1 MEILKIDNLYK
12 SFGKTEVLK
21 GISLSLKE
29 GEIVSILG
37 ESGCGKSSLLGC
49 IAGFFEIND
58 GSIYIGDKLVA
69 SKNVYLAPQ
78 ERDVGVL
85 FQDYALFPHLNVEE
99 NICFGISSLS
109 KNEQKQRLDE
119 VLEILNLNTLLKRY
133 PNELSGGQA
142 QRVALARTI
151 VARPKIILFD
161 EPFSNLNHT
170 LSVKMRKEIKNIL
183 KEHKLSAIFVTHDKD
198 DAFYLSDN
206 IALIKDGKILDYGS
220 AKELFYKPKNID
232 SACFLGEAFFIDPNT
247 ILDENFKAYLQ
258 SKNGILRPNDI
269 QISTSQTPLKA
280 SVLECVFYG
289 DFYEIS
295 VSLEGHVFSIYHHKE
310 LGKNDEIY
318 LKLSE
323 TKEF

>member
-247 ILDENFKAYLQ
+247 ILDEKFKAYLQ

-295 VSLEGHVFSIYHHKE
+295 VSLEGHIFSIYHHKE

-318 LKLSE
+318 LKLNE

>member
-21 GISLSLKE
+21 GISLSLRE

-289 DFYEIS
+289 DFYELS
-295 VSLEGHVFSIYHHKE
+295 VSLEGHIFSIYHHKE

-323 TKEF
+323 AKEF

>member
-21 GISLSLKE
+21 GISLSLRE

-49 IAGFFEIND
+49 IAGFFDIND

-295 VSLEGHVFSIYHHKE
+295 VSLEGHIFSIYHHKE

-323 TKEF
+323 VKEF

>member
-21 GISLSLKE
+21 GISLSLRE

-232 SACFLGEAFFIDPNT
+232 SACFLGEAFFIDSNT

-269 QISTSQTPLKA
+269 QISTTQTPLKA

-295 VSLEGHVFSIYHHKE
+295 VSLEGHIFSIYHHKE

-318 LKLSE
+318 LKLSDIE
-323 TKEF
+323 SF

>member
-21 GISLSLKE
+21 GISLSLRE

-206 IALIKDGKILDYGS
+206 IALIKDRKILDYGS

-269 QISTSQTPLKA
+269 QISTSQTTLKA

-289 DFYEIS
+289 DFYELS
-295 VSLEGHVFSIYHHKE
+295 VSLEGHIFSIYHHKE

-323 TKEF
+323 AKEF

>member
-21 GISLSLKE
+21 GISLSLRE

-58 GSIYIGDKLVA
+58 GSICIGDKLVA

-232 SACFLGEAFFIDPNT
+232 SACFLGEAFFIDPKT
-247 ILDENFKAYLQ
+247 ILDEKFKAYLQ

-289 DFYEIS
+289 DFYELN
-295 VSLEGHVFSIYHHKE
+295 VSLEGHIFSIYHHKE
-310 LGKNDEIY
+310 LSKNEAIY
-318 LKLSE
+318 LKLSN
-323 TKEF
+323 KESF

>member
-12 SFGKTEVLK
+12 SFGKTDVLK

-109 KNEQKQRLDE
+109 KNEQKQRLSE
-119 VLEILNLNTLLKRY
+119 VLEILNLNMLLKRY

-247 ILDENFKAYLQ
+247 VLDEKFKEYLQ

-269 QISTSQTPLKA
+269 QISITQTPLEA

-289 DFYEIS
+289 DFYELS
-295 VSLEGHVFSIYHHKE
+295 LSLEGHIFSIYHHKE
-310 LGKNDEIY
+310 LSKNDKIY
-318 LKLSE
+318 LKLSD
-323 TKEF
+323 KESF

>member
-21 GISLSLKE
+21 GISLSLRE

-269 QISTSQTPLKA
+269 QISTSQTTLKA

-289 DFYEIS
+289 DFYELS
-295 VSLEGHVFSIYHHKE
+295 VSLEGHIFSIYHHKE

-323 TKEF
+323 AKEF

>member
-247 ILDENFKAYLQ
+247 ILDEKFKAYLQ

-269 QISTSQTPLKA
+269 QISISQTPLKA

>member
-21 GISLSLKE
+21 GISLSLRE

-49 IAGFFEIND
+49 IAGFFDIND

-232 SACFLGEAFFIDPNT
+232 SACFLGEAFFIGSNT

-269 QISTSQTPLKA
+269 QISTSQTTLKA

-289 DFYEIS
+289 DFYELS
-295 VSLEGHVFSIYHHKE
+295 VSLEGHIFSIYHHKE

-323 TKEF
+323 AKEF

>member
-232 SACFLGEAFFIDPNT
+232 SACFLGEAFFIDPNI
-247 ILDENFKAYLQ
+247 ILDEKFKAYLQ

-318 LKLSE
+318 LKLSDIE
-323 TKEF
+323 SF

>member
-109 KNEQKQRLDE
+109 KNEQIQRLDE

-232 SACFLGEAFFIDPNT
+232 SACFLGEAFFIDSNT

-289 DFYEIS
+289 DFYELS
-295 VSLEGHVFSIYHHKE
+295 VSLEGHIFSIYHHKE

-318 LKLSE
+318 LKLSDIE
-323 TKEF
+323 SF

>member
-21 GISLSLKE
+21 GISLSLRE

-99 NICFGISSLS
+99 NICFGISFLS

-295 VSLEGHVFSIYHHKE
+295 VSLEGHIFSIYHHKE

-318 LKLSE
+318 LKLSDIE
-323 TKEF
+323 SF

>member
-29 GEIVSILG
+29 GEIISILG

-58 GSIYIGDKLVA
+58 GSIYIGGKLVA
-69 SKNVYLAPQ
+69 SKSVYLAPQ

-99 NICFGISSLS
+99 NICFGISFLS
-109 KNEQKQRLDE
+109 KNEQKQRLDQ

-232 SACFLGEAFFIDPNT
+232 SACFLGEAFFIDPKT
-247 ILDENFKAYLQ
+247 ILDEKFKAYLQ

-269 QISTSQTPLKA
+269 QISVTQTSLKA

-289 DFYEIS
+289 DFYELS
-295 VSLEGHVFSIYHHKE
+295 VSLEGHIFSIYYHKE
-310 LGKNDEIY
+310 LSKNDEIY
-318 LKLSE
+318 LKLSDIE
-323 TKEF
+323 SF

>member
-29 GEIVSILG
+29 GEIISILG

-69 SKNVYLAPQ
+69 SKSVYLAPQ

-99 NICFGISSLS
+99 NICFGISFLS
-109 KNEQKQRLDE
+109 KNEQKQRLDQ

-220 AKELFYKPKNID
+220 SKELFYKPKNID
-232 SACFLGEAFFIDPNT
+232 SACFLGEAFFIDPKT
-247 ILDENFKAYLQ
+247 ILDEKFKAYLQ

-269 QISTSQTPLKA
+269 QISVTQTSLKA

-289 DFYEIS
+289 DFYELS
-295 VSLEGHVFSIYHHKE
+295 VSLEGHIFSIYYHKE
-310 LGKNDEIY
+310 LSKTDEIY
-318 LKLSE
+318 LKLSDIE
-323 TKEF
+323 SF

>member
-69 SKNVYLAPQ
+69 SKSVYLAPQ

-119 VLEILNLNTLLKRY
+119 VLEILSLNTLLKRY

-220 AKELFYKPKNID
+220 AKELFCKPKNID

-269 QISTSQTPLKA
+269 QISTTQTPLKA

-289 DFYEIS
+289 DFYELG
-295 VSLEGHVFSIYHHKE
+295 VSLEGHIFSIYHHKE
-310 LGKNDEIY
+310 LGKNDEVY
-318 LKLSE
+318 LKLSDIE
-323 TKEF
+323 SF

>member
-21 GISLSLKE
+21 GISLSLRE

-99 NICFGISSLS
+99 NICFGISFLS

-269 QISTSQTPLKA
+269 QISTSQTTLKA

-289 DFYEIS
+289 DFYELS
-295 VSLEGHVFSIYHHKE
+295 VSLEGHIFSIYHHKE

-323 TKEF
+323 AKEF

>member
-21 GISLSLKE
+21 GISLSLRE

-49 IAGFFEIND
+49 IAGFFDIND

-232 SACFLGEAFFIDPNT
+232 SACFLGEAFFIGSNT

-289 DFYEIS
+289 DFYELS
-295 VSLEGHVFSIYHHKE
+295 VSLEGHIFSIYHHKE

-323 TKEF
+323 AKEF

>member
-12 SFGKTEVLK
+12 SFGKIEVLK

-69 SKNVYLAPQ
+69 SKSMYLAPQ

-99 NICFGISSLS
+99 NICFGISSLG

-289 DFYEIS
+289 DFYELG
-295 VSLEGHVFSIYHHKE
+295 VSLEGHIFSIYHHKE
-310 LGKNDEIY
+310 LGKNDEVY
-318 LKLSE
+318 LKLSDIE
-323 TKEF
+323 SF

>member
-21 GISLSLKE
+21 GISLSLRE

-99 NICFGISSLS
+99 NICFGISFLS
-109 KNEQKQRLDE
+109 KNEQKQRLDQ

-232 SACFLGEAFFIDPNT
+232 SACFLGEAFFIGSNT

-269 QISTSQTPLKA
+269 QISTSQTTLKA

-289 DFYEIS
+289 DFYELS
-295 VSLEGHVFSIYHHKE
+295 VSLEGHIFSIYHHKE

-323 TKEF
+323 AKEF

>member
-21 GISLSLKE
+21 GISLSLRE

-49 IAGFFEIND
+49 IAGFFDIND

-269 QISTSQTPLKA
+269 QISTSQTTLKA

-289 DFYEIS
+289 DFYELS
-295 VSLEGHVFSIYHHKE
+295 VSLEGHIFSIYHHKE

-323 TKEF
+323 AKEF

>member
-12 SFGKTEVLK
+12 SFGKIEVLK

-69 SKNVYLAPQ
+69 SKSMYLAPQ

-99 NICFGISSLS
+99 NICFGISSLG

-289 DFYEIS
+289 DFYELG
-295 VSLEGHVFSIYHHKE
+295 VSLEGHIFSFYHHKE
-310 LGKNDEIY
+310 LSKNDEVY
-318 LKLSE
+318 LKLSDIE
-323 TKEF
+323 SF

>member
-21 GISLSLKE
+21 GISLSLRE

-295 VSLEGHVFSIYHHKE
+295 VSLEGHIFSIYHHKE

-318 LKLSE
+318 LKLSDIE
-323 TKEF
+323 SF

>member
-58 GSIYIGDKLVA
+58 GSICIGDKLVA
-69 SKNVYLAPQ
+69 SKSVYLAPQ

-247 ILDENFKAYLQ
+247 ILDEKFKVYLQ

-289 DFYEIS
+289 DFYELS
-295 VSLEGHVFSIYHHKE
+295 VSLEGYIFSIYHHK
-310 LGKNDEIY
+310 
-318 LKLSE
+318 
-323 TKEF
+323 

>member
-21 GISLSLKE
+21 GISLSLRE

-99 NICFGISSLS
+99 NICFGISFLS

-295 VSLEGHVFSIYHHKE
+295 VSLEGHIFSIYHHKE

-323 TKEF
+323 AKEF

>member
-69 SKNVYLAPQ
+69 SKSMYLAPQ

-99 NICFGISSLS
+99 NICFGISSLG

-289 DFYEIS
+289 DFYELG
-295 VSLEGHVFSIYHHKE
+295 VSLEGHIFSIYHHKE

-318 LKLSE
+318 LKLSDIE
-323 TKEF
+323 SF

>member
-69 SKNVYLAPQ
+69 SKSMYLAPQ

-99 NICFGISSLS
+99 NICFGISSLG

-119 VLEILNLNTLLKRY
+119 VLEILSLNTLLKRY

-220 AKELFYKPKNID
+220 AKELFCKPKNID

-258 SKNGILRPNDI
+258 SKNGILRPSDI
-269 QISTSQTPLKA
+269 QISITQTPLKA

-289 DFYEIS
+289 DFYELG
-295 VSLEGHVFSIYHHKE
+295 VSLEGHIFSIYHHKE
-310 LGKNDEIY
+310 LGKNDEVY
-318 LKLSE
+318 LKLSDIE
-323 TKEF
+323 SF

>member
-247 ILDENFKAYLQ
+247 ILDEKFKAYLQ

-289 DFYEIS
+289 DFYELN
-295 VSLEGHVFSIYHHKE
+295 VSLEGYIFSICHDKE
-310 LGKNDEIY
+310 LSKNEEIY
-318 LKLSE
+318 LKLSDIE
-323 TKEF
+323 SF

>member
-21 GISLSLKE
+21 GISLSLRE

-49 IAGFFEIND
+49 IAGFFDIND

-183 KEHKLSAIFVTHDKD
+183 KEHKLSAIFVTHDKG

-269 QISTSQTPLKA
+269 QISTSQTTLKA

-289 DFYEIS
+289 DFYELS
-295 VSLEGHVFSIYHHKE
+295 VSLEGHIFSIYHHKE

-323 TKEF
+323 AKEF

>member
-99 NICFGISSLS
+99 NMCFGISSLS

-247 ILDENFKAYLQ
+247 ILDEKFKAYLQ

-295 VSLEGHVFSIYHHKE
+295 VSLEGHIFSIYHHKE

-318 LKLSE
+318 LKLNE

>member
-58 GSIYIGDKLVA
+58 GSICIGDKLVA

-247 ILDENFKAYLQ
+247 ILDEKFKAYLQ

-295 VSLEGHVFSIYHHKE
+295 VSLEGHIFSIYHHKE

-318 LKLSE
+318 LKLNE

>member
-1 MEILKIDNLYK
+1 MQVLKIKNLHK
-12 SFGKTEVLK
+12 SFSNVEVLK
-21 GISLSLKE
+21 GISFDLKE
-29 GEIVSILG
+29 GEILSILG

-58 GSIYIGDKLVA
+58 GEIYIDEKLVA
-69 SKNVYLAPQ
+69 SKNLYLTPQ
-78 ERDVGVL
+78 QRDVGVL
-85 FQDYALFPHLNVEE
+85 FQDYALFPHLNVKE
-99 NICFGISSLS
+99 NICFGISHLN
-109 KNEQKQRLDE
+109 KNEQNQRLKELLD
-119 VLEILNLNTLLKRY
+119 ILNLNELLCRY

-151 VARPKIILFD
+151 ITRPKLVLFD

-183 KEHKLSAIFVTHDKD
+183 KEHKLSAIFVTHDKE

-220 AKELFYKPKNID
+220 AKELFYKPKSID
-232 SACFLGEAFFIDPNT
+232 SACFLGEAFFIEPSIVTD
-247 ILDENFKAYLQ
+247 IKFKEYLQ
-258 SKNGILRPNDI
+258 NKNGILRPSDI
-269 QISTSQTPLKA
+269 QISKNQTSLKA

-289 DFYEIS
+289 DFYELS
-295 VSLEGHVFSIYHHKE
+295 VSLYGHTFSIYHHKE
-310 LGKNDEIY
+310 LSKNDEIY

>member
-1 MEILKIDNLYK
+1 MQVLKVENLYK
-12 SFGKTEVLK
+12 SFSDVEVLK
-21 GISLSLKE
+21 GISFSLNE
-29 GEIVSILG
+29 GEILSILG

-49 IAGFFEIND
+49 IAGFFEISD
-58 GSIYIGDKLVA
+58 GEIYIQDKLVA
-69 SKNVYLAPQ
+69 SKKLYLPPQ
-78 ERDVGVL
+78 KRDVGVL
-85 FQDYALFPHLNVEE
+85 FQDYALFPHLNVKE
-99 NICFGISSLS
+99 NICFGISHLS
-109 KNEQKQRLDE
+109 KNEQNQRLKELLD
-119 VLEILNLNTLLKRY
+119 ILNLNELLCRY

-151 VARPKIILFD
+151 ITRPKIILFD

-170 LSVKMRKEIKNIL
+170 LSVKMRKEIKSIL

-232 SACFLGEAFFIDPNT
+232 SACFLGEAFFIDPKT
-247 ILDENFKAYLQ
+247 ILDDKFKAYLQ
-258 SKNGILRPNDI
+258 NKNGIFRPNDI

-289 DFYEIS
+289 DFYELS
-295 VSLEGHVFSIYHHKE
+295 VSLEGHIFSIYHDKE
-310 LGKNDEIY
+310 LSKNDKIY
-318 LKLSE
+318 LELNGIKD
-323 TKEF
+323 F

>member
-29 GEIVSILG
+29 GEIISILG

-58 GSIYIGDKLVA
+58 GNIYIGDKLVA
-69 SKNVYLAPQ
+69 SKSVYLAPQ

-85 FQDYALFPHLNVEE
+85 FQDYALFPHLNVEK
-99 NICFGISSLS
+99 NICFGISFLS
-109 KNEQKQRLDE
+109 KNEQKQRLDQ

-247 ILDENFKAYLQ
+247 ILDEKFKACLQ

-269 QISTSQTPLKA
+269 QISVTQTSLKA

-295 VSLEGHVFSIYHHKE
+295 VSLEGHIFSIYHHKE
-310 LGKNDEIY
+310 LSKNDEIY
-318 LKLSE
+318 LKLSDRE
-323 TKEF
+323 NF

>member
-29 GEIVSILG
+29 GEIISILG

-69 SKNVYLAPQ
+69 SKSVYLAPQ

-99 NICFGISSLS
+99 NICFGISFLS
-109 KNEQKQRLDE
+109 KNEQKQRLDQ

-232 SACFLGEAFFIDPNT
+232 SACFLGEAFFIDPKT
-247 ILDENFKAYLQ
+247 ILDEKFKAYLQ

-269 QISTSQTPLKA
+269 QISVTQTSLKA

-289 DFYEIS
+289 DFYELS
-295 VSLEGHVFSIYHHKE
+295 VSLEGHIFSIYYHKE
-310 LGKNDEIY
+310 LSKTDEIY
-318 LKLSE
+318 LKLSDRE
-323 TKEF
+323 NF

>member
-58 GSIYIGDKLVA
+58 GSICIGDKLVA

-247 ILDENFKAYLQ
+247 ILDEKFKAYLQ

-269 QISTSQTPLKA
+269 QISTSQTPLKS

-295 VSLEGHVFSIYHHKE
+295 VSLEGHIFSIYHHKE

-318 LKLSE
+318 LKLNE

>member
-21 GISLSLKE
+21 GISLSLRE

-109 KNEQKQRLDE
+109 KNEQIQRLDE

-232 SACFLGEAFFIDPNT
+232 SACFLGEAFFIDSNT

-289 DFYEIS
+289 DFYELS
-295 VSLEGHVFSIYHHKE
+295 VSLEGHIFSIYHHKE

-318 LKLSE
+318 LKLSDIE
-323 TKEF
+323 SF

>member
-1 MEILKIDNLYK
+1 MQVLKIKNLHK
-12 SFGKTEVLK
+12 SFSNVEVLK
-21 GISLSLKE
+21 GISFDLKE
-29 GEIVSILG
+29 GEILSILG

-58 GSIYIGDKLVA
+58 GEIYIDEKLVA
-69 SKNVYLAPQ
+69 SKNLYLTPQ
-78 ERDVGVL
+78 QRDVGVL
-85 FQDYALFPHLNVEE
+85 FQDYALFPHLNVKE
-99 NICFGISSLS
+99 NICFGISHLN
-109 KNEQKQRLDE
+109 KNEQNQRLKELLD
-119 VLEILNLNTLLKRY
+119 ILNLNELLCRY

-151 VARPKIILFD
+151 ITRPKLVLFD

-183 KEHKLSAIFVTHDKD
+183 KDHKLSAIFVTHDKE

-220 AKELFYKPKNID
+220 AKELFYKPKSID
-232 SACFLGEAFFIDPNT
+232 SACFLGEAFFIEPSVVTD
-247 ILDENFKAYLQ
+247 IKFKEYLQ
-258 SKNGILRPNDI
+258 NKNGILRPSDI
-269 QISTSQTPLKA
+269 QISKNQTPLKA

-289 DFYEIS
+289 DFYELS
-295 VSLEGHVFSIYHHKE
+295 VSLYGHTFSIYHRKE
-310 LGKNDEIY
+310 LSKNDEIY
-318 LKLSE
+318 LELSE